1 MQLSINC
8 AFLLLILFNFT
19 ACINLENKEEN
30 DLFSLSF
37 DLLPENESKWQEVVN
52 ADAHFMGF
60 VKNK

>member
-52 ADAHFMGF
+52 ADAHFIGF